1 MYSYFK
7 ESVFLSRAKVS
18 VSNRFGNA
26 TRESSLV
33 TVHIAYAESS
43 LVVGEKRK
51 KAGLQWIPVSPR
63 PRHSAFTLLFR
74 HCSSQA
80 REYRRARLI
89 SLT

>member
-51 KAGLQWIPVSPR
+51 KAGLQ
-63 PRHSAFTLLFR
+63 
-74 HCSSQA
+74 
-80 REYRRARLI
+80 
-89 SLT
+89 